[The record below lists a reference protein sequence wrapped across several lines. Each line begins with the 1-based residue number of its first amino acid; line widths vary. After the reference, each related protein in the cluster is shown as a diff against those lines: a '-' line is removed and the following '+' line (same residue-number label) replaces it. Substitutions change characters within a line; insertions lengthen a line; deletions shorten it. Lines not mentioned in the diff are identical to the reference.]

1 VKNSAAEIAKLVW
14 KRVCDPFYA
23 GGAAE
28 VSFWFLLSV
37 VPSSVLLAQL
47 LHLFTLSYEAIHD
60 VLSSYLADEAL
71 ATLMPL
77 LEYRPSRTVTVLLVL
92 LALWAGSRAIF
103 SLMRIF
109 NYATL
114 GASLPYKSALGGW
127 LRERGRA
134 IILTAVVLVIFVV
147 ALYILVFGEL
157 IVQASLQYANRY
169 LGGGY
174 TFSDLWLFWRWPIA
188 FALFFLLAY
197 CLYYFLPLTGR
208 RYSELCKGAGLRAV
222 GRVLLEWFK
231 NRARALRPALP
242 GALFAAGSMLLVTY
256 LYTLYIRH
264 FALPNYNLIYGG
276 FTSVAVL
283 LIWLFAMNFLLIT
296 GVQVNAA
303 CAEAK
308 GGGRQDAAPTGS
320 A

>member
-103 SLMRIF
+103 SLMRIS
-109 NYATL
+109 NYAMI
-114 GASLPYKSALGGW
+114 GGLPYKSAITGW
-127 LRERGRA
+127 LRERARA
-134 IILTAVVLVIFVV
+134 ILLTVVVLVTFIV

-157 IVQASLQYANRY
+157 IARTSLSYANEY

-174 TFSDLWLFWRWPIA
+174 TFSEVWFFWRWPIA
-188 FALFFLLAY
+188 FALFLLLTF
-197 CLYYFLPLTGR
+197 CLYYLLPLTGGG
-208 RYSELCKGAGLRAV
+208 YAALVTDSKIETVK
-222 GRVLLEWFK
+222 RVTLEWF
-231 NRARALRPALP
+231 RGRRRALRRTLP
-242 GALFAAGSMLLVTY
+242 GAVFAAAAMLIVTWVY
-256 LYTLYIRH
+256 AFYIRMI
-264 FALPNYNLIYGG
+264 ALPSYNLLYGG
-276 FTSVAVL
+276 FSSVAVL
-283 LIWLFAMNFLLIT
+283 LIWFFVMSYLLIT
-296 GVQVNAA
+296 GIQFNAA
-303 CAEAK
+303 VAEWKEGA
-308 GGGRQDAAPTGS
+308 GETEPVVE
-320 A
+320 